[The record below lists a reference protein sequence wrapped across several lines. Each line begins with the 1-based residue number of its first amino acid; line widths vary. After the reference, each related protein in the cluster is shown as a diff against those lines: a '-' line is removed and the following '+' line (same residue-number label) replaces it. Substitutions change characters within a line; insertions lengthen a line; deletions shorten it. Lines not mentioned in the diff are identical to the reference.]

1 MKKKKIYIRPAIQ
14 IIRTVG
20 EKHFMVTSDG
30 SDRDHVDTKPDYFTQ
45 EEEEDDGWN
54 YKKYNIWED
63 Q

>member
-14 IIRTVG
+14 IIRTAG
-20 EKHFMVTSDG
+20 EKHLMAGSG
-30 SDRDHVDTKPDYFTQ
+30 SDHDHADTKPDYFTQ
-45 EEEEDDGWN
+45 EEEEDDGWS

>member
-14 IIRTVG
+14 IIRTAGKKHLMVG
-20 EKHFMVTSDG
+20 SHNT
-30 SDRDHVDTKPDYFTQ
+30 HVDTKPDYFTQ

>member
-1 MKKKKIYIRPAIQ
+1 MRKKRIYIRPAITV
-14 IIRTVG
+14 IRSTG
-20 EKHFMVTSDG
+20 EKHILVG
-30 SDRDHVDTKPDYFTQ
+30 SDRDHGDSKPDYFTQ

>member
-1 MKKKKIYIRPAIQ
+1 MKKKRIYIRPAITV
-14 IIRTVG
+14 IRSTG
-20 EKHFMVTSDG
+20 EKHIMEG
-30 SDRDHVDTKPDYFTQ
+30 SHHDHGDTKPDYFTQ